1 MEEYIRDEKFSKLI
15 SEFPVKASVRIYD
28 AEAMAQEAAEKGR
41 QSAIDDI
48 CKRKQMPKPMIANK
62 SAEPE
67 TDFTKLSS
75 EEFAKLKQRLAQG
88 R

>member
-1 MEEYIRDEKFSKLI
+1 MKIAGIFKKQDESASSGNRASAEQI
-15 SEFPVKASVRIYD
+15 SEETVNDIIEELS
-28 AEAMAQEAAEKGR
+28 ELE
-41 QSAIDDI
+41 DDGVL
-48 CKRKQMPKPMIANK
+48 QMPKPMIANK